1 MSLRTLH
8 LVFITV
14 SVLVMFVFGL
24 WALIHGLD
32 EVTPS
37 ALLVA
42 GGLAAF
48 LSGIVLILYGVSFR
62 RKTVHLT

>member
-14 SVLVMFVFGL
+14 SVLVAFVFGL
-24 WALIHGLD
+24 WALISGLRD
-32 EVTPS
+32 TS
-37 ALLVA
+37 ALLII

-48 LSGIVLILYGVSFR
+48 VSGIVLILYGVSFR

>member
-24 WALIHGLD
+24 WALIHGVD

-37 ALLVA
+37 GLLVA

>member
-8 LVFITV
+8 LIFITV
-14 SVLVMFVFGL
+14 SVLVTFVFGL
-24 WALIHGLD
+24 WALINGLD
-32 EVTPS
+32 EASPS
-37 ALLVA
+37 ALLIA

-48 LSGIVLILYGVSFR
+48 LSGIVLILYGISFR